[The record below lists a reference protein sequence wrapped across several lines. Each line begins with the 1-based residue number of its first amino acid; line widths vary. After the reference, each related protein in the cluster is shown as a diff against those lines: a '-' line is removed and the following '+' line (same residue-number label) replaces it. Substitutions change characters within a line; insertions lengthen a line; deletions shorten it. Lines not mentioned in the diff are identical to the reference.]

1 MRNVKLTLEYDGTNY
16 AGWQKQNN
24 ALTVEGQLLN
34 AIKRVTGEDVKTIG
48 CSRTDS
54 GVHAENYIVNFY
66 TDSTIPGDKFMFP
79 LNNALP
85 EDICI
90 TNSEEADLEFHARYY
105 TTGKT
110 YCYTILNKE
119 QPSVLY
125 RNYSYRVKEKLDV
138 EAMRKACTY
147 FLGTH
152 DFEAFKTQGSSTTSS
167 IRTLYDVHIDQE
179 KDIIKIY
186 ATGDG
191 FLYNMVR
198 IMVGLLIE
206 IGKGKKDPEIVL
218 KAIELKNRTYTKKV
232 APPQGL
238 MLKKVFY

>member
-1 MRNVKLTLEYDGTNY
+1 M
-16 AGWQKQNN
+16 
-24 ALTVEGQLLN
+24 
-34 AIKRVTGEDVKTIG
+34 
-48 CSRTDS
+48 
-54 GVHAENYIVNFY
+54 H
-66 TDSTIPGDKFMFP
+66 
-79 LNNALP
+79 
-85 EDICI
+85 
-90 TNSEEADLEFHARYY
+90 
-105 TTGKT
+105 
-110 YCYTILNKE
+110 IL
-119 QPSVLY
+119 
-125 RNYSYRVKEKLDV
+125 
-138 EAMRKACTY
+138 
-147 FLGTH
+147 LGTH
-152 DFEAFKTQGSSTTSS
+152 DFESFKTQGSSTTSS

>member
-24 ALTVEGQLLN
+24 ALTIEGELLK
-34 AIKRVTGEDVKTIG
+34 AIKSVTGENVKTIG

-54 GVHAENYIVNFY
+54 GVHAENYIVNFN
-66 TDSTIPGDKFMFP
+66 TESTIPGDKFMFP

-85 EDICI
+85 EDICVVS
-90 TNSEEADLEFHARYY
+90 SEEVDLGFHARYF
-105 TTGKT
+105 TKRKT
-110 YCYTILNKE
+110 YCYTILNKDI
-119 QPSVLY
+119 PSVLY
-125 RNYSYRVKEKLDV
+125 RNYSYRVREKLDI
-138 EAMRKACTY
+138 ETMKKACTY

-167 IRTLYDVHIDQE
+167 TRTIYDVHVE
-179 KDIIKIY
+179 SEGEIIKIY

-206 IGKGKKDPEIVL
+206 IGKGKNNPEIVL
-218 KAIELKNRTYTKKV
+218 KAIESKNRTYTKNV
-232 APPQGL
+232 VPPQGL
-238 MLKKVFY
+238 ILKKVFY